1 MQDLLILASG
11 SPRRR
16 ELLSLMGIA
25 YQACPADVDEHMT
38 GAPGD
43 VVMALSRRKALAAA
57 AKHPGC
63 TVLGADT
70 LVACQGETLGK
81 PRDQQDA
88 MRMLM
93 LLSDKENIVYTGV
106 TVIDGKTGRIDT
118 RCDQTC
124 VHFVHVSP
132 EAAQRYIDSGEP
144 MDKAGAYGA
153 QGMGGMFVSA
163 IVGSPSSVIGLP
175 MHLVRQ
181 MLMEIGWQL

>member
-1 MQDLLILASG
+1 MQNSLILASG

-16 ELLSLMGIA
+16 ELLSLMGIT
-25 YQACPADVDEHMT
+25 YQICPADVDEHMN
-38 GAPGD
+38 GAPD
-43 VVMALSRRKALAAA
+43 EVVMALSRRKALAVAER
-57 AKHPGC
+57 HSGC

-70 LVACQGETLGK
+70 LVACRGEIMGK
-81 PRDQQDA
+81 PQDQQDA

-93 LLSDKENIVYTGV
+93 LLSGGENNVYTGV
-106 TVIDGKTGRIDT
+106 TVIDVKTGRVDT
-118 RCDQTC
+118 RCDQTR
-124 VHFVHVSP
+124 VHFVPITP

-163 IVGSPSSVIGLP
+163 IEGSPSNVIGLP
-175 MHLVRQ
+175 IHLVRQ

>member
-1 MQDLLILASG
+1 MQNSLILASG

-16 ELLSLMGIA
+16 ELLSLMGIT
-25 YQACPADVDEHMT
+25 YQICPADVDEHMT
-38 GAPGD
+38 GAPD
-43 VVMALSRRKALAAA
+43 EVVMALSRRKALAVAER
-57 AKHPGC
+57 HSGC

-70 LVACQGETLGK
+70 LVACRGEIMGK
-81 PRDQQDA
+81 PQDQQDA

-93 LLSDKENIVYTGV
+93 LLSGGENNVYTGV
-106 TVIDGKTGRIDT
+106 TVIDGKTGRVDT
-118 RCDQTC
+118 RCDQTR
-124 VHFVHVSP
+124 VHFVPITH

-163 IVGSPSSVIGLP
+163 IEGSPSNVIGLP
-175 MHLVRQ
+175 IHLVRQ